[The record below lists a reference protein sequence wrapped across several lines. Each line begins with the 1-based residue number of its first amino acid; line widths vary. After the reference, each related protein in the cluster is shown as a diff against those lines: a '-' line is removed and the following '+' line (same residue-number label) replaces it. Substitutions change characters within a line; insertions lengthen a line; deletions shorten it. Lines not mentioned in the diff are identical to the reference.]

1 MAASGEHPNRK
12 EGFGPGA
19 SAQQQQEEAEE
30 EAGAGEQLNGKAG
43 SWRVGWPTPCIDDI
57 TVCFFVAIRFPT
69 QQVGILAEGAI
80 ALSVTL
86 SGGVLFAS

>member
-19 SAQQQQEEAEE
+19 SAQQQEEAEE

-57 TVCFFVAIRFPT
+57 AVCFFYSN
-69 QQVGILAEGAI
+69 QVPNPACWHPCGRGNSTISDA
-80 ALSVTL
+80 
-86 SGGVLFAS
+86 

>member
-19 SAQQQQEEAEE
+19 SAQQQQEETEE

-57 TVCFFVAIRFPT
+57 TVCFFCSN
-69 QQVGILAEGAI
+69 QVPNPAGWHPCGRGNSIISDA
-80 ALSVTL
+80 
-86 SGGVLFAS
+86 